1 MSESEEAGRLT
12 SIPGIVEAAP
22 TKPDQSV
29 GVWRIVAKEFSR
41 VLDMVELKIAKS
53 PIIQS
58 VQKTLLLVLFAKD
71 TISKSTRNLHS

>member
-29 GVWRIVAKEFSR
+29 GVWRIVANEFSR

-58 VQKTLLLVLFAKD
+58 VQKTLLLVLFAMD